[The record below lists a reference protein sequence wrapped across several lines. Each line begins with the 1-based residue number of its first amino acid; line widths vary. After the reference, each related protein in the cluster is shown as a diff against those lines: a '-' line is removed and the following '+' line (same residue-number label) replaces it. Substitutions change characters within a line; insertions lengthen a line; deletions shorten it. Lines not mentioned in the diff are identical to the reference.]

1 MESHEQIKVKP
12 YLGDIKADFFLLKL
26 FDALPKV
33 KCLKLIKYNKS
44 MQNRL
49 NKGIK
54 DFKEYTEIYSPI
66 EIEIIPAKNKYGKF
80 INIPYPEKK
89 SNFHIFFDNNK
100 NEIQRNYLEENESI
114 DKIKIIID
122 YQVKSLKGLFS
133 NCTCIDSIKFKKFY
147 RTNINNME
155 NIFSYCSSL
164 KELDLSKFRTDNI
177 TNMNGMFEEC
187 SSLKELDLCN
197 FNTDKVTKM
206 KCIFKKCSSL
216 IKLDLNNFNTNK
228 VKDMSG
234 MFDECSSLEELN
246 LTNFNTRNVTNMSYM
261 FFKCSSL
268 KELDISKFD
277 ITNVDDMEGM
287 FWKCSEELK
296 NKIKGQKE
304 DLSDYAF

>member
-1 MESHEQIKVKP
+1 MESNEVIKVKP
-12 YLGDIKADFFLLKL
+12 ILGDIKADFFLLKL

-100 NEIQRNYLEENESI
+100 NEIQRSYLEENESI

-177 TNMNGMFEEC
+177 ANMN
-187 SSLKELDLCN
+187 
-197 FNTDKVTKM
+197 
-206 KCIFKKCSSL
+206 
-216 IKLDLNNFNTNK
+216 
-228 VKDMSG
+228 G
-234 MFDECSSLEELN
+234 MFDECSSLVELN

-296 NKIKGQKE
+296 NKIKEQKN
-304 DLSDYAF
+304 DLLSEAF

>member
-1 MESHEQIKVKP
+1 MKSNKICKVKP
-12 YLGDIKADFFLLKL
+12 NLGDIKADFFLQKL
-26 FDALPKV
+26 FDALPKL

-44 MQNRL
+44 IQNRL

-54 DFKEYTEIYSPI
+54 DFQEYTELYSPI
-66 EIEIIPAKNKYGKF
+66 EIEIIPAKKKYGEF

-122 YQVKSLKGLFS
+122 YQVKSLERLFS
-133 NCTCIDSIKFKKFY
+133 SCTCIDSIKFIKFY
-147 RTNINNME
+147 RTNIVHMN

-177 TNMNGMFEEC
+177 TNMSEMFKKC
-187 SSLKELDLCN
+187 TSLKELDLCN
-197 FNTDKVTKM
+197 FNTDKVTQM
-206 KCIFKKCSSL
+206 RC
-216 IKLDLNNFNTNK
+216 
-228 VKDMSG
+228 
-234 MFDECSSLEELN
+234 MFDECSSLIKLN
-246 LTNFNTRNVTNMSYM
+246 ITNFNTRNVTNMSYM

-296 NKIKGQKE
+296 NKIKEQKK